1 MQKSGRMSAK
11 TQASAR
17 SKALSE
23 NPGWRVVRI
32 KKLYTMYHV
41 SLEKIETPKKRG
53 KK

>member
-11 TQASAR
+11 TQADAR
-17 SKALSE
+17 SEALLN
-23 NPGWRVVRI
+23 NPGWRIVKV

-41 SLEKIETPKKRG
+41 TLEKVEKRKKRR